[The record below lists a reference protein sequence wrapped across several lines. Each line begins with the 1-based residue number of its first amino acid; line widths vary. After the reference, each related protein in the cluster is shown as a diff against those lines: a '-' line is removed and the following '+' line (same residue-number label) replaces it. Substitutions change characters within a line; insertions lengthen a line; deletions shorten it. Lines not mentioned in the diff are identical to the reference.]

1 MRHSEGSRDELPEA
15 VSGSPSAR
23 NVSHGCEADRRGPWK
38 RSVRGLLG
46 ETGRLGLAR
55 PGSAAEGRGDGCLLA
70 WFLRAWSG
78 PQAVSNVRRA
88 RGRRGPHKRRATIAI
103 RSVSNGASSAFVNRQ
118 AYGSLTRVVNEGR
131 GRSVQIQAG
140 RDASRRVRF
149 SRPAP
154 SHRPH
159 GSHTF
164 GLGEVGQTF
173 GSFFQRRGEGKS
185 QRAPL
190 ASPQTS
196 GVFRRAPVAL
206 PGPAR
211 LPLSDTRWPG
221 WPCDSWFFPP
231 HGGEG
236 REPARAPGEGGTDLR
251 PTSCP
256 GEPPLPASPFPG
268 PGHRPHGSHTFGLGE
283 VGRTLG
289 RIFPSRGG
297 GGKPESCSGFPL
309 TSRMSG
315 GREAARP
322 CPRRPPVSGPFH
334 TNPPVGVGRPPR
346 FLPCTQGRGKT
357 AEDQP
362 RLEELRIWP
371 TGGRFFARCSPADR
385 ATFSGRGPPCPPRR
399 ELSNEPRPDPLRPS

>member
-103 RSVSNGASSAFVNRQ
+103 RSVSDGASSAFVNRQ

-196 GVFRRAPVAL
+196 GVSEGPLSPFQARLDSLSRIPAGQG
-206 PGPAR
+206 GPAIPGSSLPTGEREGSQRELREREEPTCVR
-211 LPLSDTRWPG
+211 LHARESLLSRPRRSPAPATVRTVLIHSG
-221 WPCDSWFFPP
+221 WGKWDEPSGGFFPA
-231 HGGEG
+231 GEG
-236 REPARAPGEGGTDLR
+236 EESQRAAL
-251 PTSCP
+251 
-256 GEPPLPASPFPG
+256 AS
-268 PGHRPHGSHTFGLGE
+268 L
-283 VGRTLG
+283 
-289 RIFPSRGG
+289 
-297 GGKPESCSGFPL
+297 
-309 TSRMSG
+309 
-315 GREAARP
+315 
-322 CPRRPPVSGPFH
+322 
-334 TNPPVGVGRPPR
+334 
-346 FLPCTQGRGKT
+346 
-357 AEDQP
+357 
-362 RLEELRIWP
+362 
-371 TGGRFFARCSPADR
+371 
-385 ATFSGRGPPCPPRR
+385 
-399 ELSNEPRPDPLRPS
+399 